1 MPRKSG
7 YRHHEDTRKKIQA
20 QSIINRLQAHIDSK
34 TPIMDASQVNAARA
48 LLNKV
53 LPDLSAVEM
62 EHGVTDELAE
72 VLKSINGKTRGIPT
86 DR

>member
-1 MPRKSG
+1 VPRKAG
-7 YRHHEDTRKKIQA
+7 FRHHQDTRRAIQA
-20 QSIINRLQAHIDSK
+20 KALINRLHKHATADS
-34 TPIMDASQVNAARA
+34 PIMDASQVNAARA

-62 EHGVTDELAE
+62 EHGVSDELAE
-72 VLKSINGKTRGIPT
+72 ALKLIDGKTRGIPT